1 MSIKLL
7 HELAEPHGTI
17 RSNRKN
23 LSVTVFCHENKSV
36 VIVEKLGFIAIRKNF
51 EDIFETISPPKM
63 RKSSF
68 DIFGGDIVST
78 AFYAVFDSPNTF
90 LGSVQTD
97 IVQANIVSCLLCAF
111 AKPFRISPRKSC
123 LLREIHAVL

>member
-17 RSNRKN
+17 RSNGKN
-23 LSVTVFCHENKSV
+23 LPVTVFRHENKSV

-51 EDIFETISPPKM
+51 QDIFETM
-63 RKSSF
+63 RESSLY
-68 DIFGGDIVST
+68 ILGRNVVPT
-78 AFYAVFDSPNTF
+78 AFYAVLDSPNTF

-97 IVQANIVSCLLCAF
+97 IVQANIVSGLLCAF
-111 AKPFRISPRKSC
+111 AESCWLYPRTSC
-123 LLREIHAVL
+123 LLRKIHAVL

>member
-7 HELAEPHGTI
+7 HESAEPHGTI

-51 EDIFETISPPKM
+51 EDIFETM

>member
-17 RSNRKN
+17 RSNGKN
-23 LSVTVFCHENKSV
+23 LPVTVFRHENKSV

-51 EDIFETISPPKM
+51 QDIFETM
-63 RKSSF
+63 RESSLY
-68 DIFGGDIVST
+68 ILGRNVVPT
-78 AFYAVFDSPNTF
+78 AFYAVLDSPNTF

-97 IVQANIVSCLLCAF
+97 IVQANIF
-111 AKPFRISPRKSC
+111 AKRLFAECTEYLVPFNFNCQASWFVSR
-123 LLREIHAVL
+123 L

>member
-1 MSIKLL
+1 MSIKLR
-7 HELAEPHGTI
+7 HELAKPCGAI
-17 RSNRKN
+17 RPNRKN

-51 EDIFETISPPKM
+51 EDIFETM

-78 AFYAVFDSPNTF
+78 AFYAVF
-90 LGSVQTD
+90 
-97 IVQANIVSCLLCAF
+97 
-111 AKPFRISPRKSC
+111 
-123 LLREIHAVL
+123 

>member
-17 RSNRKN
+17 RPNSKN

-51 EDIFETISPPKM
+51 EDIFETM

-90 LGSVQTD
+90 LGYFS
-97 IVQANIVSCLLCAF
+97 
-111 AKPFRISPRKSC
+111 FR
-123 LLREIHAVL
+123 LRR

>member
-17 RSNRKN
+17 RSNGKN
-23 LSVTVFCHENKSV
+23 LPVTVFRHENKSV

-51 EDIFETISPPKM
+51 QDIFETM
-63 RKSSF
+63 RESSLY
-68 DIFGGDIVST
+68 ILGRNVVPT
-78 AFYAVFDSPNTF
+78 AFYAVLDSPNTF

-97 IVQANIVSCLLCAF
+97 IVQANIVSGLLCAF
-111 AKPFRISPRKSC
+111 AESFWISPRKSC
-123 LLREIHAVL
+123 LLRKIHAVL

>member
-1 MSIKLL
+1 MSIKLR
-7 HELAEPHGTI
+7 HELAKPCGAI
-17 RSNRKN
+17 RPNRKN

-36 VIVEKLGFIAIRKNF
+36 VIVEKNLASSQYGRIF
-51 EDIFETISPPKM
+51 EDIFETM

-90 LGSVQTD
+90 LGSVQNRHSTGEYSILPPLRVCKAVSD
-97 IVQANIVSCLLCAF
+97 IPQKEL
-111 AKPFRISPRKSC
+111 SP
-123 LLREIHAVL
+123 A